1 MPRSAL
7 CPPRAGILNPRSK
20 SLKPLVDCST
30 HKEAVRCCHEREAAK
45 RSDRRERSVGRCRPI
60 VFRAQASEPK
70 ASEALFIVQTTRPLV
85 SAARWAEPLV
95 VSEARRAEPLADQR
109 EAGKGVT
116 SEECEAL
123 SSSLCPQGD
132 VICLHTLIL
141 SW

>member
-30 HKEAVRCCHEREAAK
+30 YKEAVRCCHEREAAK

-85 SAARWAEPLV
+85 S
-95 VSEARRAEPLADQR
+95 EARRAEPLADQR